1 MDVFNEKI
9 KCVII
14 KTNILK
20 NGDGLISKFITWLK
34 DTFHEG
40 HLLKG
45 SRVSSDTEKKTHCI
59 RKGYTSWWLGKKKTM
74 LCKLRVTEQGLA
86 KDGTRARRSWPVVK
100 KWVSGDH
107 FRRLSAAAGRRSA
120 PRRRGVAPRPLG
132 RSLDRSVG
140 RSVGRLDRQRT
151 TSHLR
156 RPSNHET
163 SYRVWHALRDAP
175 LPPTPTPT
183 PTPMA
188 IRNNGSCPTWRSLRC
203 RRFFGHSLA
212 VAVGFFL
219 EALSLSHS
227 LFLCSFFL
235 FIRVGYYRDDHC
247 LRRCRDVSRGSNR
260 RLSADGRADLNNRM
274 TSAVIPRAINKKKR
288 VETKRRKR
296 SEVIFL

>member
-1 MDVFNEKI
+1 MAELTRRK
-9 KCVII
+9 K
-14 KTNILK
+14 
-20 NGDGLISKFITWLK
+20 
-34 DTFHEG
+34 
-40 HLLKG
+40 
-45 SRVSSDTEKKTHCI
+45 VSQW
-59 RKGYTSWWLGKKKTM
+59 R
-74 LCKLRVTEQGLA
+74 
-86 KDGTRARRSWPVVK
+86 P
-100 KWVSGDH
+100 
-107 FRRLSAAAGRRSA
+107 LSATFGGGRPTVGAAA
-120 PRRRGVAPRPLG
+120 PRRRSTAA
-132 RSLDRSVG
+132 RSLARSVG

-175 LPPTPTPT
+175 LPPTPT

-274 TSAVIPRAINKKKR
+274 TSAVIPRAINKKKK
-288 VETKRRKR
+288 ESKQKGGKGAR
-296 SEVIFL
+296 SSFFSALGVRYCWIRWILER